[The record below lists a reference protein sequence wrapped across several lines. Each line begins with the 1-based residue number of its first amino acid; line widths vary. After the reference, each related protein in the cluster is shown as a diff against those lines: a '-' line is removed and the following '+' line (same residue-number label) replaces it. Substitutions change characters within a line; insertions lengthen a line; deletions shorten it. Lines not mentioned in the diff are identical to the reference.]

1 MRGRSSSGCAV
12 FCLFMIFL
20 SAHMWHHVGRRRGCC
35 SYYQGPLWFV
45 QSFRM
50 MPHDYH
56 RRGALL
62 SSSSF
67 SSFVSS
73 TKASE
78 SPQQSPPTASS
89 SYQLLNLST
98 VTLSELEA
106 LMLSLKVPKYR
117 GQQIYHYIRNQGIT
131 DVQKMIL
138 LPKTLRQ
145 QLQELCTAS
154 SLKLVQ
160 EHVSAVDGTIKR
172 VYQLH
177 DDTLIESVLMGPY
190 QDGRYT
196 ACISSQ
202 VGCAQACVFCAT
214 GQQGFTRQLTA
225 SEIFEQVATFSAL
238 LQSSGPDHAPDNDH
252 GITTTNNRS
261 NIKVTHGR
269 SKRLSN
275 VVFMGMGEVR
285 LLFQSSVY
293 PRVNSIYWT
302 FFSIIHVLN
311 PLSL

>member
-1 MRGRSSSGCAV
+1 MRGRSSSGCVV
-12 FCLFMIFL
+12 FLHMIFL
-20 SAHMWHHVGRRRGCC
+20 STHMWHHVGRRGCC

-50 MPHDYH
+50 MPYDHH

-106 LMLSLKVPKYR
+106 LMFSLKVPKYR

-238 LQSSGPDHAPDNDH
+238 LQSSGPDHAPDNDN
-252 GITTTNNRS
+252 GITTTTNNNR
-261 NIKVTHGR
+261 NNNKVTHGR

-293 PRVNSIYWT
+293 PRVHYIDIGLFT
-302 FFSIIHVLN
+302 KT
-311 PLSL
+311 

>member
-1 MRGRSSSGCAV
+1 
-12 FCLFMIFL
+12 
-20 SAHMWHHVGRRRGCC
+20 
-35 SYYQGPLWFV
+35 
-45 QSFRM
+45 
-50 MPHDYH
+50 
-56 RRGALL
+56 
-62 SSSSF
+62 
-67 SSFVSS
+67 
-73 TKASE
+73 
-78 SPQQSPPTASS
+78 
-89 SYQLLNLST
+89 
-98 VTLSELEA
+98 
-106 LMLSLKVPKYR
+106 MLSLKVPKYR

-252 GITTTNNRS
+252 GITTTTNNNR
-261 NIKVTHGR
+261 NNNKVTHGR

-285 LLFQSSVY
+285 LLFQSSVN
-293 PRVNSIYWT
+293 PRVNQTYIGLFSHT
-302 FFSIIHVLN
+302 FMS
-311 PLSL
+311 SLPFLTEICGR